1 MIQDFGFPDFFELTP
16 DLVWIAG
23 KDGFLKTANPAV
35 CRKLGYSMEELL
47 SRPITAFMHPDD
59 IEITLL
65 NRFKLFKG
73 EVLHNFCNRYMT
85 KSGDIIWLE
94 WTSVYISDREIVLA
108 IAKDIT
114 ARKKIETE
122 VEEQYIKYKGLTSHF
137 KNLMEND
144 RKYFAYEL
152 HEELA
157 QLLAVVNMEVG
168 WLNMQNS
175 GFSDTVKSK
184 LEHTSAVC
192 RLMIKTIQRLAFS
205 ISPQMLDECGLNTT
219 MEWLCSEFSVL
230 HGIECSFSYD
240 YQEQDLTPEI
250 KLDFF
255 RICQA
260 ALADILNHPQAEK
273 IQVTIKDTGTEIEL
287 LIYDSANGFTTGML
301 KQVNG
306 LKVIEERAN
315 SINGK
320 ITMQNNYNHGSSISL
335 VVQKQGHPLNS

>member
-1 MIQDFGFPDFFELTP
+1 MQNFGFPDFFELTP

-23 KDGFLKTANPAV
+23 KDGFLKKVNPAV
-35 CRKLGYSMEELL
+35 RKKLGYSLEELL
-47 SRPITAFMHPDD
+47 SRPVSSFMHPDD
-59 IEITLL
+59 VEITLL
-65 NRFKLFKG
+65 NRYKLIQG
-73 EVLHNFCNRYMT
+73 EVMHNFCNRYIT

-94 WTSVYISDREIVLA
+94 WTSIYLSDREIILA
-108 IAKDIT
+108 FAKDIT
-114 ARKKIETE
+114 VRKKIEIE
-122 VEEQYIKYKGLTSHF
+122 AEEQYIKYKGLTSHF
-137 KNLMEND
+137 KNMMEND

-157 QLLAVVNMEVG
+157 QLVAVVNMEIG
-168 WLNMQNS
+168 WLNMQTS
-175 GFSDTVKSK
+175 GFSDAVKSK

-205 ISPQMLDECGLNTT
+205 ISPQMLDEFGLNTT

-240 YQEQDLTPEI
+240 YQEQFLSHEI

-255 RICQA
+255 RICQV
-260 ALADILNHPQAEK
+260 ALADILNHPEAGK
-273 IQVTIKDTGTEIEL
+273 IMVTIKDTATEIEL
-287 LIYDSANGFTTGML
+287 LIYDNGKGFTTDMV

-306 LKVIEERAN
+306 LKVIQERAN

-320 ITMQNNYNHGSSISL
+320 IILQNNYKHGSAISL
-335 VVQKQGHPLNS
+335 VIQKQEQPIKF

>member
-16 DLVWIAG
+16 DLVC
-23 KDGFLKTANPAV
+23 K
-35 CRKLGYSMEELL
+35 KLGYSMEELL
-47 SRPITAFMHPDD
+47 SRPITAFMHPAD

-65 NRFKLFKG
+65 NRFKLFQG

-85 KSGDIIWLE
+85 KTGEIIWLE
-94 WTSVYISDREIVLA
+94 WTSVFLANKEIVLA

-114 ARKKIETE
+114 DRKKIEIE

-157 QLLAVVNMEVG
+157 QLVAVVNMEVG
-168 WLNMQNS
+168 WLNMQTA
-175 GFSDTVKSK
+175 GFSNTVKNK

-205 ISPQMLDECGLNTT
+205 ISPQMLDECGLNAT

-230 HGIECSFSYD
+230 HGIECSFRHD
-240 YQEQDLTPEI
+240 YQEHDLTPEI

-260 ALADILNHPQAEK
+260 ALADILNHPQAGK
-273 IQVTIKDTGTEIEL
+273 IQITIKDTGTEIEL
-287 LIYDSANGFTTGML
+287 LIYDSGNGFKTDMA

-306 LKVIEERAN
+306 FKVIQERAN

-320 ITMQNNYNHGSSISL
+320 ITLQNNSNHSSFVSL
-335 VVQKQGHPLNS
+335 VIQKKEHLVNT